1 MRALLCHGVGGSG
14 VSLSALMA
22 TPDLMDAL
30 LHDFGD
36 LFAAHEGL
44 PPACRHDHCIHL
56 LPGIALVIVHPYR
69 YPPTFEGRDRTTM

>member
-1 MRALLCHGVGGSG
+1 
-14 VSLSALMA
+14 MA

-56 LPGIALVIVHPYR
+56 LPGIALVVVHPYR
-69 YPPTFEGRDRTTM
+69 YPPNF